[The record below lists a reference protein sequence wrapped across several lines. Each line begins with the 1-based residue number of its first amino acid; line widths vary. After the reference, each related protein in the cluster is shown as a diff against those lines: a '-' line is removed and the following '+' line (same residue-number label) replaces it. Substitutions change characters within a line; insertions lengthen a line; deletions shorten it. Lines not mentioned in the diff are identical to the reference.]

1 MEADIKPDTKTRKRM
16 ENVAA
21 DRVMSGDSS
30 SAQVDPD
37 PMCLTSF
44 GDDSTG
50 PPALPC
56 SRDDILVDKGAAVP
70 KPCLSLM
77 DMRTLTAAGGLLP
90 ADIASTAMRTI
101 FPRPFFLGSLEKPR
115 NVPAGQT
122 TSLPPFVDGGLFKRN
137 QRKLWCSILAVLQV
151 VCAPARFCEG
161 EARCFAG
168 TFSFGRRIVPEAG
181 AFFGTKWKSGT
192 SYSERGTS
200 DSFTPYV
207 LRLFLFLR
215 SQAGLNKSSKSDGTR
230 LYELWG

>member
-30 SAQVDPD
+30 SAPVDPD

-101 FPRPFFLGSLEKPR
+101 FPRPFFLGSLEKTKKRTSRTNNQFAPFCR
-115 NVPAGQT
+115 WRVIQT
-122 TSLPPFVDGGLFKRN
+122 KSTQTLVFDPGGSTGRLRACPFLR
-137 QRKLWCSILAVLQV
+137 
-151 VCAPARFCEG
+151 
-161 EARCFAG
+161 
-168 TFSFGRRIVPEAG
+168 GRSALLCGDVFVWA
-181 AFFGTKWKSGT
+181 
-192 SYSERGTS
+192 S
-200 DSFTPYV
+200 DSARGWSVFWYKMEEWNIIFRERYKRLVYAVRIAVV
-207 LRLFLFLR
+207 LVSPQPGWF
-215 SQAGLNKSSKSDGTR
+215 
-230 LYELWG
+230 E